1 VINGLSAEAALAGH
15 SQTALGQFQPDC
27 LQSGSFQIVGK
38 NIHRMRRPLD
48 ILLLMQPDQEVIN
61 RWSVSAQ
68 FWEKHREII
77 RKMFAPVAQAL
88 VEDGQISSGH
98 TVLDIATGPGEPAL
112 SLAALVGPQGKVFG
126 IDPIPEMVAAAR
138 RAADHFR
145 FRNTQFDVA
154 FADHLPFPAA
164 TFDAIVSRFG
174 VMFFPSPVDA
184 VREMLR
190 VLKPG
195 RKLTLAV
202 WHFAERNPFH
212 YTLQGVIDRYVDS
225 PPPAPDAPDAF
236 RFASPGKLRD
246 ILAEAGAM
254 APSERL
260 LQFTIQ
266 APISVEDFWTL
277 RCEMSE
283 KLREKLAMLSS
294 EQLTEVK
301 RKSLEA
307 FRGFSTE
314 RGMSFP
320 AQALIVSGT
329 KSRSA

>member
-1 VINGLSAEAALAGH
+1 
-15 SQTALGQFQPDC
+15 
-27 LQSGSFQIVGK
+27 
-38 NIHRMRRPLD
+38 
-48 ILLLMQPDQEVIN
+48 MQPDQKVISTW
-61 RWSVSAQ
+61 RDSAPY
-68 FWEKHREII
+68 WEKHREII
-77 RKMFAPVAQAL
+77 RQMFAPITQAL
-88 VEDGQISSGH
+88 AEDGLVSSGH

-112 SLAALVGPQGKVFG
+112 TIAALVGPEGKVFG
-126 IDPIPEMVAAAR
+126 IDPAPEMVEAAR
-138 RAADHFR
+138 RATNHLGLGNA
-145 FRNTQFDVA
+145 QFDVA
-154 FADHLPFPAA
+154 SADHLPFPAD
-164 TFDAIVSRFG
+164 TFDAVVSRFG

-195 RKLTLAV
+195 RKLAMAV

-212 YTLQGVIDRYVDS
+212 YTLSRVIERYVDS

-246 ILAEAGAM
+246 VLAEAGAM

-283 KLREKLAMLSS
+283 KLREKVAMLSS
-294 EQLTEVK
+294 EQSTEVK
-301 RKSLEA
+301 REVLEVL
-307 FRGFSTE
+307 RGYSTD

-320 AQALIVSGT
+320 AEVLIVSGSKNRPT
-329 KSRSA
+329 

>member
-1 VINGLSAEAALAGH
+1 
-15 SQTALGQFQPDC
+15 
-27 LQSGSFQIVGK
+27 
-38 NIHRMRRPLD
+38 MRRPVA
-48 ILLLMQPDQEVIN
+48 ILALMQPDQAVIN
-61 RWSVSAQ
+61 GWTSTAP

-77 RKMFAPVAQAL
+77 RQMFAPVTQAL
-88 VEDGQISSGH
+88 VEDGLIRSPH
-98 TVLDIATGPGEPAL
+98 AVLDIATGPGEPAL
-112 SLAALVGPQGKVFG
+112 SVAALVGPEGKVFG
-126 IDPIPEMVAAAR
+126 IDPVPEMVAAAR
-138 RAADHFR
+138 RAADHLG

-154 FADHLPFPAA
+154 CADHLPFPAD
-164 TFDAIVSRFG
+164 TFDSVVSRFG
-174 VMFFPSPVDA
+174 VMFFPSPADA

-195 RKLTLAV
+195 KKLALAV
-202 WHFAERNPFH
+202 WHFSEKNPFF
-212 YTLQGVIDRYVDS
+212 YTLSRVIERYVDS
-225 PPPAPDAPDAF
+225 PPPAPDDPDAF

-246 ILAEAGAM
+246 VLGEVGAM

-283 KLREKLAMLSS
+283 KLREKVAMLSR

-301 RKSLEA
+301 RQSLEA
-307 FRGFSTE
+307 LRGYSTD

-320 AQALIVSGT
+320 AEVLIVSGT
-329 KSRSA
+329 KSRPAVQDERQIRFAPRISF